1 MGVRIMGFQLCPK
14 VWTLS
19 RLPETAIH
27 PFGDPMAWMTIA
39 RHSGLVELA
48 RLSRLAAGPCALTA

>member
-19 RLPETAIH
+19 RLSETAMH
-27 PFGDPMAWMTIA
+27 PYGNLVAWMKIA
-39 RHSGLVELA
+39 RHPGLAELA